1 MNWPGLHIPA
11 SLRLQV
17 LATSWRLHPPRACRP
32 CSMPDPLLG
41 STLQSF
47 LPPAQPCAVSSA
59 SPLLAF
65 EPPSG
70 FSLRARVRH
79 PVQRFR
85 LKTERVALL
94 GLFPSRVLPLSAL
107 ARPSPV
113 LPSCGCPLGRNRPN
127 GLHFRV
133 SHAKST
139 ACLSRDRR
147 PSWGLWPC
155 GRHARSSIAWIL
167 ESPPKA
173 PGVRHRPLVGPS
185 SNPCSTLP

>member
-139 ACLSRDRR
+139 ACLFRDRR
-147 PSWGLWPC
+147 PSWGFWPY
-155 GRHARSSIAWIL
+155 GRHIRSSLA
-167 ESPPKA
+167 
-173 PGVRHRPLVGPS
+173 
-185 SNPCSTLP
+185 